1 MFLFHPSAFIL
12 HPSFAPGEK
21 MAPTKQAET
30 HKTPVSRPRVLVV
43 DDEAE
48 LHEVI
53 SDTVGKRLGCKLIT
67 ANNIAQAR
75 KVLESQRV
83 DLLLT
88 DVNLPDGDGMTLLPI
103 LHLHQ
108 PQAQAIVITGMP
120 SMDAA
125 IEAMRE
131 GASDFVSKPF
141 TGGDLVERVKRALA
155 RAAASVK
162 AEKRLNRLKD
172 AVKRLNDARKM
183 VSKKVDLLCND
194 LISAYGE
201 LSKQLDLVR
210 VQESYKHCQGEA
222 KDLEQLL
229 CHTMDWML
237 RQLGYSNIAVWLAG
251 EDEDFQLG
259 AYMKY
264 TLPGDTKLT
273 EALRTGL
280 VKLAGKEDMI
290 HLSGDDLRARLTHK
304 EIEFLKDQD
313 VLAVNCSYLAES
325 LAVVVMFRD
334 AKAGFSE
341 ADAATLKAVCP
352 LFAVA
357 LAGIVRGNEDEEE
370 DAEGGSLL
378 DETNQDQEKE
388 KPEKKKKKDDADW
401 WKRGEAPPF

>member
-1 MFLFHPSAFIL
+1 
-12 HPSFAPGEK
+12 
-21 MAPTKQAET
+21 MAPTKVAEQT
-30 HKTPVSRPRVLVV
+30 KAALAKPRVLVV

-53 SDTVGKRLGCKLIT
+53 SDMVGKRLGCKLL
-67 ANNIAQAR
+67 AAKNISQAR
-75 KVLESQRV
+75 KILESQKV

-108 PQAQAIVITGMP
+108 PQAQAIVITGAP
-120 SMDAA
+120 SMDNA

-131 GASDFVSKPF
+131 GASDFLSKPF
-141 TGGDLVERVKRALA
+141 TGGDLVERVKRALG
-155 RAAASVK
+155 RAAESVK
-162 AEKRLNRLKD
+162 AEKRLNRLRD

-201 LSKQLDLVR
+201 LSKQLDQVR
-210 VQESYKHCQGEA
+210 IHEGFKHCLSEA

-237 RQLGYSNIAVWLAG
+237 RQMGYSNIAVWLAG
-251 EDEDFQLG
+251 DDEDFQLG

-264 TLPGDTKLT
+264 TLAGETKLT
-273 EALRTGL
+273 EALRTGM
-280 VKLAGKEDMI
+280 VKLAVKEESV
-290 HLSGDDLRARLTHK
+290 HLSGDELRAKLTVR
-304 EIEFLKDQD
+304 EQEFLKDQD

-341 ADAATLKAVCP
+341 ADEATLKTVCP

-357 LAGIVRGNEDEEE
+357 LAGIVRGNEQEEE
-370 DAEGGSLL
+370 DSEDGSLL
-378 DETNQDQEKE
+378 DENNQDQDKSKRE
-388 KPEKKKKKDDADW
+388 KKKKDDSDW

>member
-1 MFLFHPSAFIL
+1 
-12 HPSFAPGEK
+12 
-21 MAPTKQAET
+21 MAPTKVAET
-30 HKTPVSRPRVLVV
+30 NKAAVARARVLVV

-67 ANNIAQAR
+67 AKTIAQAR

-108 PQAQAIVITGMP
+108 PQAQAIVITGAP
-120 SMDAA
+120 SMNGA

-141 TGGDLVERVKRALA
+141 TGGDLVERVKRALG

-162 AEKRLNRLKD
+162 AEKRLNRLRD

-210 VQESYKHCQGEA
+210 VQESYKHCLGDIR
-222 KDLEQLL
+222 DLEQLL

-264 TLPGDTKLT
+264 TLPGETKLT
-273 EALRTGL
+273 EALRNGL
-280 VKLAGKEDMI
+280 VKQVGKEDLI
-290 HLSGDDLRARLTHK
+290 HLSGDDLRARLTQK
-304 EIEFLKDQD
+304 EVEFLKDQD

-341 ADAATLKAVCP
+341 DDAATLKTVCP

-357 LAGIVRGNEDEEE
+357 LAGIVRGNEQDEEE
-370 DAEGGSLL
+370 SEGGSLL
-378 DETNQDQEKE
+378 DENNQDQEKDKD
-388 KPEKKKKKDDADW
+388 KPEKKRKKDDSDW

>member
-1 MFLFHPSAFIL
+1 
-12 HPSFAPGEK
+12 
-21 MAPTKQAET
+21 MAPTKLAET

-53 SDTVGKRLGCKLIT
+53 SDMVGKRLGCKLIT
-67 ANNIAQAR
+67 ASNIAQAR

-88 DVNLPDGDGMTLLPI
+88 DVNLPDGDGMSLLPI

-120 SMDAA
+120 SMDGA

-155 RAAASVK
+155 RAASSVK

-280 VKLAGKEDMI
+280 VKLAGKEDMV

-370 DAEGGSLL
+370 EATDEGGSLL
-378 DETNQDQEKE
+378 DETNQDQEKR
-388 KPEKKKKKDDADW
+388 EKKKKKDESDW

>member
-1 MFLFHPSAFIL
+1 M
-12 HPSFAPGEK
+12 
-21 MAPTKQAET
+21 
-30 HKTPVSRPRVLVV
+30 
-43 DDEAE
+43 
-48 LHEVI
+48 
-53 SDTVGKRLGCKLIT
+53 VGKRLGCKLMS
-67 ANNIAQAR
+67 ANNLAQAR
-75 KVLESQRV
+75 KILESQKV

-108 PQAQAIVITGMP
+108 PQAQAIVITGAP
-120 SMDAA
+120 SMNNA

-131 GASDFVSKPF
+131 GASDFLSKPF
-141 TGGDLVERVKRALA
+141 TGGDLVERVRRALG
-155 RAAASVK
+155 RAAESVK
-162 AEKRLNRLKD
+162 AEKRLNRLRD

-201 LSKQLDLVR
+201 LSKQLDQVR
-210 VQESYKHCQGEA
+210 IHEGFKHCLDEA

-237 RQLGYSNIAVWLAG
+237 RQMGYANIAVWLAG
-251 EDEDFQLG
+251 DDDEFQLG

-264 TLPGDTKLT
+264 TQAGEAKLT
-273 EALRTGL
+273 DALRTGI
-280 VKLAGKEDMI
+280 VKVATKEENL
-290 HLSGDDLRARLTHK
+290 HLSGDALHAKLTAR
-304 EIEFLKDQD
+304 EMEFLKDQD
-313 VLAVNCSYLAES
+313 VMAVNCSYLAES

-334 AKAGFSE
+334 AKAGFTE
-341 ADAATLKAVCP
+341 EDAQTLKTISP

-370 DAEGGSLL
+370 SDEGTLL
-378 DETNQDQEKE
+378 DENNQDKDKSEK
-388 KPEKKKKKDDADW
+388 EKKKKKDDADW

>member
-1 MFLFHPSAFIL
+1 MFDSSFCL
-12 HPSFAPGEK
+12 HPSSLIHPGEK
-21 MAPTKQAET
+21 MAPTKVAET
-30 HKTPVSRPRVLVV
+30 NKAAVARPRVLVV

-53 SDTVGKRLGCKLIT
+53 SDTVGKRLGCRLI
-67 ANNIAQAR
+67 AASNLAQAR
-75 KVLESQRV
+75 KVLESQKI

-88 DVNLPDGDGMTLLPI
+88 DVNLPDGDGMSLLPI

-108 PQAQAIVITGMP
+108 PLAQAIVITGAP
-120 SMDAA
+120 SMGNA

-141 TGGDLVERVKRALA
+141 TGGDLIERVRRALA

-162 AEKRLNRLKD
+162 AEKRLNRLRD

-210 VQESYKHCQGEA
+210 IHEGFKHCLSEA

-237 RQLGYSNIAVWLAG
+237 RQMGYSNIAVWLAG
-251 EDEDFQLG
+251 DDDEFQLG

-264 TLPGDTKLT
+264 TLAGETKLT

-280 VKLAGKEDMI
+280 VKLAVKEEQL
-290 HLSGDDLRARLTHK
+290 HLSGDALLAKLSQR
-304 EIEFLKDQD
+304 EMEFLKDQD

-325 LAVVVMFRD
+325 LGVVVMFRD
-334 AKAGFSE
+334 AKAGFTAE
-341 ADAATLKAVCP
+341 DAAVLKTICP

-357 LAGIVRGNEDEEE
+357 LASIVRGAEGED
-370 DAEGGSLL
+370 DADGGSLL
-378 DETNQDQEKE
+378 DENQEKQQ
-388 KPEKKKKKDDADW
+388 PEKKKKKDDADW
-401 WKRGEAPPF
+401 WKRGEEPPF

>member
-1 MFLFHPSAFIL
+1 
-12 HPSFAPGEK
+12 
-21 MAPTKQAET
+21 MAPTKLAET

-67 ANNIAQAR
+67 ASNIAQAR

-88 DVNLPDGDGMTLLPI
+88 DVNLPDGDGMSLLPI

-120 SMDAA
+120 SIDGA

-155 RAAASVK
+155 RAASSVK

-210 VQESYKHCQGEA
+210 VQESYKHCQAEA

-251 EDEDFQLG
+251 DDEDFQLG

-280 VKLAGKEDMI
+280 VKLAGKEDMV

-357 LAGIVRGNEDEEE
+357 LAGIVRGNEDDEEE
-370 DAEGGSLL
+370 DAGEGGSLL
-378 DETNQDQEKE
+378 DETNQDQEKR
-388 KPEKKKKKDDADW
+388 EKKKKKDESDW

>member
-1 MFLFHPSAFIL
+1 
-12 HPSFAPGEK
+12 
-21 MAPTKQAET
+21 MAPTKAAGQSKAALA
-30 HKTPVSRPRVLVV
+30 RPKVLVV

-53 SDTVGKRLGCKLIT
+53 SDMVGKRLGCKLMS
-67 ANNIAQAR
+67 ANNLAQAR
-75 KVLESQRV
+75 KILESQKV

-108 PQAQAIVITGMP
+108 PQAQAIVITGAP
-120 SMDAA
+120 SMNNA

-131 GASDFVSKPF
+131 GASDFLSKPF
-141 TGGDLVERVKRALA
+141 TGGDLVERVRRALG
-155 RAAASVK
+155 RAAESVK
-162 AEKRLNRLKD
+162 AEKRLNRLRD

-201 LSKQLDLVR
+201 LSKQLDQVR
-210 VQESYKHCQGEA
+210 IHEGFKHCLSEA

-237 RQLGYSNIAVWLAG
+237 RQMGYANIAVWLAG
-251 EDEDFQLG
+251 DDDEFQLG

-264 TLPGDTKLT
+264 TQAGEAKLT
-273 EALRTGL
+273 DALRTGM
-280 VKLAGKEDMI
+280 VKVATKEELL
-290 HLSGDDLRARLTHK
+290 HLSGDALRAKLTAR
-304 EIEFLKDQD
+304 EMEFLQDQD
-313 VLAVNCSYLAES
+313 VMAVNCSYLAES

-334 AKAGFSE
+334 AKAGFSAE
-341 ADAATLKAVCP
+341 DAQTLKTISP

-370 DAEGGSLL
+370 SDEGTLL
-378 DETNQDQEKE
+378 DENNQDKD
-388 KPEKKKKKDDADW
+388 KSDKEKKKKKDDADW

>member
-1 MFLFHPSAFIL
+1 
-12 HPSFAPGEK
+12 
-21 MAPTKQAET
+21 MAPTKVAGQTKAA
-30 HKTPVSRPRVLVV
+30 VARPRVLVV

-53 SDTVGKRLGCKLIT
+53 SDMVGKRLGCKLM
-67 ANNIAQAR
+67 AASNLAQAR
-75 KVLESQRV
+75 KILESQKV
-83 DLLLT
+83 DLQLT

-108 PQAQAIVITGMP
+108 PQAQAIVITGAP
-120 SMDAA
+120 SMNNA

-131 GASDFVSKPF
+131 GASDFLSKPF
-141 TGGDLVERVKRALA
+141 TGGDLVERVGRALG
-155 RAAASVK
+155 RAAESVK
-162 AEKRLNRLKD
+162 AEKRLNRLRD

-201 LSKQLDLVR
+201 LSKQLDQVR
-210 VQESYKHCQGEA
+210 IHEGFKHCLSEA

-237 RQLGYSNIAVWLAG
+237 RQMGYSNIAVWLAG
-251 EDEDFQLG
+251 DDEEFQLG

-264 TLPGDTKLT
+264 TQAGEAKLT
-273 EALRTGL
+273 DALRTGI
-280 VKLAGKEDMI
+280 VKVAVKEESL
-290 HLSGDDLRARLTHK
+290 HLSGEDLCARLTAR
-304 EIEFLKDQD
+304 EMEFLKDQD
-313 VLAVNCSYLAES
+313 VIAVNCSYLAES

-334 AKAGFSE
+334 AKAGFTPE
-341 ADAATLKAVCP
+341 DAATLKTICP

-357 LAGIVRGNEDEEE
+357 LAGIVRGNEEEE
-370 DAEGGSLL
+370 GSDEGSML
-378 DETNQDQEKE
+378 DDNNVDQDKD
-388 KPEKKKKKDDADW
+388 KSEKKKKKDDADW

>member
-1 MFLFHPSAFIL
+1 
-12 HPSFAPGEK
+12 
-21 MAPTKQAET
+21 MAPTKVAGQTKAALA
-30 HKTPVSRPRVLVV
+30 KPRVLVV

-53 SDTVGKRLGCKLIT
+53 SDMVGKRLGCKLM
-67 ANNIAQAR
+67 AASNLAQAR
-75 KVLESQRV
+75 KILESQKV

-88 DVNLPDGDGMTLLPI
+88 DVNLPDGDGMTLLPV

-108 PQAQAIVITGMP
+108 PQAQAIVTTGAP
-120 SMDAA
+120 SMNNA

-131 GASDFVSKPF
+131 GASDFLSKPL
-141 TGGDLVERVKRALA
+141 TGGDLVERVRRALG
-155 RAAASVK
+155 RAAESVK
-162 AEKRLNRLKD
+162 AEKRLNRLRD

-201 LSKQLDLVR
+201 LSKQLDQVR
-210 VQESYKHCQGEA
+210 IHEGFKHCLSEA

-237 RQLGYSNIAVWLAG
+237 RQMGYSNIAVWLAG
-251 EDEDFQLG
+251 DDEDFQLG

-264 TLPGDTKLT
+264 TQAGEAKLT
-273 EALRTGL
+273 DALRTGM
-280 VKLAGKEDMI
+280 VKLAVKEENV
-290 HLSGDDLRARLTHK
+290 HLSGDELRAKLTAR
-304 EIEFLKDQD
+304 EMEFLQDQD
-313 VLAVNCSYLAES
+313 VMAVNCSYLAES

-334 AKAGFSE
+334 AKAGFTPE
-341 ADAATLKAVCP
+341 DAATLKTICP

-370 DAEGGSLL
+370 DNSEDGSLL
-378 DETNQDQEKE
+378 DENNQDKDQNKSD
-388 KPEKKKKKDDADW
+388 KKKKKDDADW

>member
-1 MFLFHPSAFIL
+1 
-12 HPSFAPGEK
+12 
-21 MAPTKQAET
+21 MAPTKLAET

-88 DVNLPDGDGMTLLPI
+88 DVNLPDGDGMSLLPI

-120 SMDAA
+120 SMDGA

-155 RAAASVK
+155 RAASSVK

-210 VQESYKHCQGEA
+210 VQESYKHCQAEA

-280 VKLAGKEDMI
+280 VKLAGKEDMV

-370 DAEGGSLL
+370 EADEGGSLL
-378 DETNQDQEKE
+378 DETNQDQEKR
-388 KPEKKKKKDDADW
+388 EKKKKKDESDW